1 MWKNILIGCNRMVRN
16 ASKVVVK
23 HFGRMV
29 QKFFYALRNSVSY
42 LVIKCNIS
50 YFIIKLTF
58 K

>member
-29 QKFFYALRNSVSY
+29 QKFFNALRNSVSY
-42 LVIKCNIS
+42 LVIKGNIS
-50 YFIIKLTF
+50 
-58 K
+58 